1 MSGTADRVAET
12 LILAPEFDAQAY
24 VRLTALLQDMGA
36 QCIRQWSGVGG
47 SQDYFFAEH
56 QLGEDSVVVV
66 ENETYLG
73 LSITTDTD
81 TIAMIT
87 RIWGSCG

>member
-1 MSGTADRVAET
+1 MSGTADRVTET

-47 SQDYFFAEH
+47 SQDYFFRRI
-56 QLGEDSVVVV
+56 
-66 ENETYLG
+66 
-73 LSITTDTD
+73 SIGGGFSGCCRKRD
-81 TIAMIT
+81 IPRAKHHY
-87 RIWGSCG
+87 

>member
-36 QCIRQWSGVGG
+36 QWSGVGG
-47 SQDYFFAEH
+47 SQDYFFAEY

>member
-12 LILAPEFDAQAY
+12 LILAPEFDAQ
-24 VRLTALLQDMGA
+24 
-36 QCIRQWSGVGG
+36 CIHQWSGVGG
-47 SQDYFFAEH
+47 SQDYFFAEY